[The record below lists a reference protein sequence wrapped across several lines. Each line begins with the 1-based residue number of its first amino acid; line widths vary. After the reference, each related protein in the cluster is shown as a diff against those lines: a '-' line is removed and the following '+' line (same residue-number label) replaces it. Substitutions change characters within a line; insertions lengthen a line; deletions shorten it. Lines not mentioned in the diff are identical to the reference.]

1 MAISRA
7 RKEEL
12 VALYAEQLAQ
22 SDGIIFA
29 HYTGLTVPQM
39 QDLRRRVREVEGLA
53 FVVKNTLLQRALTEK
68 GISVPEGFLT
78 GPMIVGFCHQD
89 APPVAKAF
97 REFAKEM
104 EEGRFI
110 LRGAVVDGTFYD
122 EKAVLRLA
130 DLPSREQLLAQVL
143 ATINA
148 PATQTVSVIAS
159 GIRQVLNVLQA
170 YVDKLEEEGNKPA
183 EAAA

>member
-12 VALYAEQLAQ
+12 VALYAEQVEQ
-22 SDGIIFA
+22 SQGMIFA

-39 QDLRRRVREVEGLA
+39 QALRHKTREVEGQV
-53 FVVKNTLLQRALTEK
+53 FVVKNTLLQRVFAEK
-68 GISVPEGFLT
+68 GIEVPDGFLT
-78 GPMIVGFCHQD
+78 GPTIVGFCHQD

-104 EEGRFI
+104 EEGRFK

-122 EKAVLRLA
+122 DQAVLRLA
-130 DLPSREQLLAQVL
+130 ELPSREQLLAQVL

-148 PATQTVSVIAS
+148 PASQTVGVIAS
-159 GIRQVLNVLQA
+159 GIRQILNVVQA
-170 YVDKLEEEGNKPA
+170 YVDKLEEGNKPA

>member
-1 MAISRA
+1 LAISRA

-12 VALYAEQLAQ
+12 IALYTEQVGQ
-22 SDGIIFA
+22 SQGMIFA
-29 HYTGLTVPQM
+29 HYTGLSVPQM
-39 QDLRRRVREVEGLA
+39 QALRQRVREVDGLA
-53 FVVKNTLLQRALTEK
+53 FVVKNTLLQRVLKEK
-68 GISVPEGFLT
+68 AIEVPEGFLT
-78 GPMIVGFCHQD
+78 GPMIVAFPHKD

-104 EEGRFI
+104 EEGRFK
-110 LRGAVVDGTFYD
+110 LRGAIVDGTFYD
-122 EKAVLRLA
+122 EKAVIRLA
-130 DLPSREQLLAQVL
+130 ELPSREQLLAQVL

-148 PATQTVSVIAS
+148 PATQTVGVIAS

-170 YVDKLEEEGNKPA
+170 YVDKLEEGNKPA

>member
-22 SDGIIFA
+22 SNGIIFA

-39 QDLRRRVREVEGLA
+39 QDLRRRVREVEGQV
-53 FVVKNTLLQRALTEK
+53 FVVKNTLLQRVLAEK
-68 GISVPEGFLT
+68 AIEMPEGFLT

-89 APPVAKAF
+89 APPIAKAF
-97 REFAKEM
+97 REFSKEM

-110 LRGAVVDGTFYD
+110 LRGAVVEGTFYD

-148 PATQTVSVIAS
+148 PASQTVGVIAS
-159 GIRQVLNVLQA
+159 GIRQVLNVVQA
-170 YVDKLEEEGNKPA
+170 YVDKLEEGNKPA